1 MIKYP
6 IVYLSMTN
14 CEIRKKNHVT
24 KSRWQQKLK
33 LRRIVFSR
41 HHRIKNSFTGL
52 YECIAD
58 NDVASLL
65 KEAEKYIRKYK
76 YIHRGDS
83 VH

>member
-6 IVYLSMTN
+6 IVYVTMTN

-33 LRRIVFSR
+33 LRRILFYR

-52 YECIAD
+52 CECIAD
-58 NDVASLL
+58 NDVASLS

-76 YIHRGDS
+76 YIH
-83 VH
+83 

>member
-6 IVYLSMTN
+6 IVYVTMTN

-33 LRRIVFSR
+33 LRRILFYR
-41 HHRIKNSFTGL
+41 HHRMQSPVTRQWEIISNN
-52 YECIAD
+52 E
-58 NDVASLL
+58 VATLR

-76 YIHRGDS
+76 YIFRR
-83 VH
+83 